1 MLGKSSFKLKMNNDP
16 ETTWHSVREIPDRT
30 LVIRKE
36 KKGLSLEITPIYSVT
51 GVRYHMYFDDAKVYL
66 VSRQALG
73 AVEEFTRCLERL
85 PAGRAFIDEPD
96 VPSFVRE
103 LLPSLKKFSTVRW
116 KDSIEIQVWN
126 ATGQSTRFIWMHRSE
141 TGSRAR
147 HLQTMGKI
155 NFRSLTEA
163 CPLRLGIF
171 RRAWR
176 ICDAVEIF

>member
-1 MLGKSSFKLKMNNDP
+1 MNNDP

-85 PAGRAFIDEPD
+85 PAGPGH
-96 VPSFVRE
+96 
-103 LLPSLKKFSTVRW
+103 LLMNRMCHPLC
-116 KDSIEIQVWN
+116 
-126 ATGQSTRFIWMHRSE
+126 G
-141 TGSRAR
+141 
-147 HLQTMGKI
+147 
-155 NFRSLTEA
+155 NFCL
-163 CPLRLGIF
+163 P
-171 RRAWR
+171 
-176 ICDAVEIF
+176 

>member
-1 MLGKSSFKLKMNNDP
+1 MNNDP

-103 LLPSLKKFSTVRW
+103 LLPSLKRFFHCELEAFRK
-116 KDSIEIQVWN
+116 IQSLN
-126 ATGQSTRFIWMHRSE
+126 ATMQSTRSIWMLRNG
-141 TGSRAR
+141 TGSPVR
-147 HLQTMGKI
+147 HL
-155 NFRSLTEA
+155 
-163 CPLRLGIF
+163 
-171 RRAWR
+171 
-176 ICDAVEIF
+176 